1 MKRLLLLLL
10 CFVIITLSS
19 VSIFEVCAVSP
30 FSSRL
35 TAPAYDKY
43 YKPQSSYNPFSVN
56 YAAYGGNCTWY
67 AWGRAYEITGT
78 YPKLSTGMA
87 AKWWEYNKSGGYYF
101 YDDSTPKLGAIA
113 CWNGERGH
121 VAVVEEVYSDGSFL
135 VSESG
140 WSSTYFRTTIIPAS
154 GKYPKDSSVEF
165 QGFIYLGEY
174 EPSAPTYAIIT
185 TDHTSYEVD
194 ETVTFTMES
203 NGNLNTLWI
212 YCPDG
217 STLHYS
223 DVGLSYQLGF
233 GMSGHYQA
241 LVQTWNGVGSFTSD
255 RIDFYVG
262 KPTKAFINTNK
273 ICFNVD
279 ETVYFTFDTD
289 GITNTLWIYC
299 PDGSTLHYSD
309 VGLSY
314 QLGFGMSGHY
324 QALVQTWNGIGN
336 NISSKIDFYI
346 GKPTKAIINTNKIS
360 FEVDETV
367 HFTFDTDGTI
377 NDLWVYCPDGETLSF
392 ANVGNAFD
400 FKFSTTGEHQALVQ
414 TWNGVGFCVS
424 DRIAFSI
431 KCDHAFITNI
441 IPATCVKEGS
451 ITRTCSCGYSESE
464 TIQPLGHDFENGVCT
479 ICGER
484 DQNSTVIGDAN
495 GDGVVNMADSVLIT
509 RRLAGWNVEVDSIAA
524 DMDGDGVVDTKDV
537 IMINRKVSGWNLSF
551 N

>member
-241 LVQTWNGVGSFTSD
+241 LVQTWNG
-255 RIDFYVG
+255 
-262 KPTKAFINTNK
+262 
-273 ICFNVD
+273 
-279 ETVYFTFDTD
+279 
-289 GITNTLWIYC
+289 
-299 PDGSTLHYSD
+299 
-309 VGLSY
+309 
-314 QLGFGMSGHY
+314 
-324 QALVQTWNGIGN
+324 IGN

-400 FKFSTTGEHQALVQ
+400 FKFSTTGEYQALVQ